1 MIKITV
7 LKEKSRNSS
16 YIHYSSLQFC
26 MCLKRKRTILSHTER
41 REFCYIN
48 LEAAKANTTINKC
61 LAFFTFWMS
70 VLQSRQKMLMAYI
83 NISLLWRSMFYSEK
97 MPWKKI
103 YQSTFSSQIFV
114 AQQFTAIFSRSLF
127 MDCLFRISFSQ
138 RSNVFS

>member
-138 RSNVFS
+138 RSNVCS

>member
-1 MIKITV
+1 MKITV
-7 LKEKSRNSS
+7 LKEKSRNFS

-26 MCLKRKRTILSHTER
+26 MCLKIKEPYWVIQ
-41 REFCYIN
+41 REFCNIN

-83 NISLLWRSMFYSEK
+83 NISLLCRSMFHPEK
-97 MPWKKI
+97 MPGKQI
-103 YQSTFSSQIFV
+103 YQSTFAWQIFV
-114 AQQFTAIFSRSLF
+114 VQQFMTMFSRSLF
-127 MDCLFRISFSQ
+127 MDCLFIISFSQ